1 MPKRTRTPVRVYYNN
16 GYDEAAVAAG
26 LSQRLRL
33 YSGVRAFARYYLSS
47 IYHNAYE

>member
-1 MPKRTRTPVRVYYNN
+1 MPKRTRTPVRVYYN
-16 GYDEAAVAAG
+16 GYDEAAVATG

-47 IYHNAYE
+47 IYHKPYE